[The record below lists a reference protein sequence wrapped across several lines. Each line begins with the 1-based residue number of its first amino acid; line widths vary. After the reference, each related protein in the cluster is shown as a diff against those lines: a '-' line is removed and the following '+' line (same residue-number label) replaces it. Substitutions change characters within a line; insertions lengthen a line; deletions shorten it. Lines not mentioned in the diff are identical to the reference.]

1 MQINTPNVMPHV
13 ADSKLAGGATLAI
26 VIPTFNERMN
36 VEELLRLVEL
46 ALIGISWEV
55 IFVDDDSPDGTSD
68 FVRSIAI
75 KDSRVRC
82 IQRLGRRGLSSAC
95 VEGILATS
103 APFIAV
109 MDADLQHDERLL
121 PRMLECLLKE
131 SLDIVVGSRYV
142 EGGGL
147 RDWPVHRLKISKF
160 ATTLGR
166 AVIRTDLKDPMS
178 GFFLMRREAFVKSS
192 RRLSN
197 IGFKILL
204 DIFASSPTP
213 LRFRELP
220 YEFRARFAGD
230 SKLDTVAMW
239 DYGMLLLDKLIGHW
253 IPVRFV
259 MFSVIGALGL
269 IVHLIV
275 LAAMLNMGRI
285 TFAMAQAAA
294 TIVAMTANFFLNN
307 YLTYRDKRLRGARL
321 MRGLFTFYV
330 VCGLGAAA
338 NIGVASYAFEK
349 NYSWWLAGI
358 VGVIIG
364 AVWNYAATSV
374 FTWRDT

>member
-1 MQINTPNVMPHV
+1 
-13 ADSKLAGGATLAI
+13 
-26 VIPTFNERMN
+26 
-36 VEELLRLVEL
+36 
-46 ALIGISWEV
+46 
-55 IFVDDDSPDGTSD
+55 
-68 FVRSIAI
+68 
-75 KDSRVRC
+75 
-82 IQRLGRRGLSSAC
+82 
-95 VEGILATS
+95 
-103 APFIAV
+103 
-109 MDADLQHDERLL
+109 
-121 PRMLECLLKE
+121 
-131 SLDIVVGSRYV
+131 
-142 EGGGL
+142 
-147 RDWPVHRLKISKF
+147 
-160 ATTLGR
+160 
-166 AVIRTDLKDPMS
+166 
-178 GFFLMRREAFVKSS
+178 
-192 RRLSN
+192 
-197 IGFKILL
+197 
-204 DIFASSPTP
+204 
-213 LRFRELP
+213 
-220 YEFRARFAGD
+220 
-230 SKLDTVAMW
+230 
-239 DYGMLLLDKLIGHW
+239 LLDKLIGHW